1 MFKKFVIVISTI
13 LTIALCCV
21 GLVGC
26 NAGKNVDDIDVDEI
40 LNNFDVV
47 IDDSNVEHTFEGTM
61 LEPALRL
68 SSGTYVAS
76 ANGVSKTLTAKVY
89 PEDSTNVEVDWSIA
103 WSSGSLIN
111 EDISNYLLLEVAED
125 GSRVCTVT
133 CIKGFEGSSATIT
146 VTTRDGGFKASCLC
160 TYVGTPTALSLDF
173 DGTVVGNSSSV
184 SVTNGTYNGNIIM
197 TNDLGSSID
206 GSNAI
211 GSAYGE
217 YEISALYAS
226 VKYYVTVDYVLNGSV
241 VQTEDILIDTT
252 DSLNGHQYT
261 ISASYVDQTFS
272 ETIDLSTFATA
283 SISGDTLTVNINK
296 TQGSALYGSSATR
309 TGWRVYYKGA
319 YVDPR
324 GDGEAQPCMIIVEY
338 KEKVSGLTSMVTFN
352 MVTSASS
359 VSLEPSSLEF

>member
-1 MFKKFVIVISTI
+1 MFKKFV
-13 LTIALCCV
+13 LTICTVLTLTLCSI
-21 GLVGC
+21 GLFGC
-26 NAGKNVDDIDVDEI
+26 NVESNSEEANVNEI
-40 LNNFDVV
+40 LNNFDIVTED
-47 IDDSNVEHTFEGTM
+47 IPKEIFEGTM
-61 LEPALRL
+61 LEPSIKL
-68 SSGTYVAS
+68 SSGTAVAS
-76 ANGVSKTLTAKVY
+76 TNGVVKTLKATVY
-89 PEDSTNVEVDWSIA
+89 PEDSTNVEVDWSIVWTA
-103 WSSGSLIN
+103 GALVN
-111 EDISNYLLLEVAED
+111 EDISNYLILEVPFD
-125 GSRVCTVT
+125 GSRDCTVT

-146 VTTRDGGFKASCLC
+146 VTTRDGGFTASCLA

-197 TNDLGSSID
+197 TNDLGTSID

-211 GSAYGE
+211 GSAYGD

-226 VKYYVTVDYVLNGSV
+226 VKYYVTVEYVLNGPV

-261 ISASYVDQTFS
+261 ISTSYEAQDFS
-272 ETIDLSTFATA
+272 LTIDVSTFATA

-296 TQGSALYGSSATR
+296 TQGSALYGSPATR

-324 GDGEAQPCMIIVEY
+324 GDGESQPCMIKVEY

-352 MVTSASS
+352 MATSASS
-359 VSLEPSSLEF
+359 VSIDPSSVQF